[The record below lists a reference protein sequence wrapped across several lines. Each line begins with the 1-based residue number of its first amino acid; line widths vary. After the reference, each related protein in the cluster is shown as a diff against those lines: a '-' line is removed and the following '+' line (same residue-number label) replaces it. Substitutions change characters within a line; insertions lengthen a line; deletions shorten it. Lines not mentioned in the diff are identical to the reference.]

1 MPRSIIIILVAHS
14 LALAACAS
22 GMNSA
27 ECVTADWRAIGYEDG
42 AQGRGTGSFGARR
55 KACAEHGVTPDFQAY
70 MAGRYKGLAQF
81 CRPQNGYR
89 LGTKGYRYTGVCPF
103 ELESEFQAAHTDGFG
118 LYQRRVTV
126 SRIGKRLRK
135 SKRRADKIEIVLV
148 EKTAQLI
155 STGVEIARRM
165 AIGVKIKQLAEE
177 KAELKLK
184 ISELE
189 RDYNVA
195 KQEYEEYR
203 RLVTLR
209 REA

>member
-1 MPRSIIIILVAHS
+1 MPRSIIFILIANS

-42 AQGRGTGSFGARR
+42 AQGRGTGSLGARR
-55 KACAEHGVTPDFQAY
+55 KACAEHGVTPDVHAY
-70 MAGRYKGLAQF
+70 MAGRDNGLAQF
-81 CRPQNGYR
+81 CRPQHGYR
-89 LGTKGYRYTGVCPF
+89 LGTKGYRYTGVCPV
-103 ELESEFQAAHTDGFG
+103 ELEQEFQAAHTDGFG

-126 SRIGKRLRK
+126 WRIGKRIRK
-135 SKRRADKIEIVLV
+135 NKLRADKIEIELV